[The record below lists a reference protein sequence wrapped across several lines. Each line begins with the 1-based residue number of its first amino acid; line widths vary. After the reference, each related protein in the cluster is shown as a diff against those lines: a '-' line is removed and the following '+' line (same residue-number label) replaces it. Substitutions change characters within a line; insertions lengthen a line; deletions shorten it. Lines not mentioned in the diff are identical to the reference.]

1 MYVCVRVCVWVLGW
15 SEEDTCPNPGQ
26 VGVFEFRVVMGE
38 ERGLWG
44 GHSFRV
50 KKRGRGMNAKTA
62 ADNNSSLGAGSEKQ
76 TQHQATGSV
85 SLATKG
91 RAVAF

>member
-1 MYVCVRVCVWVLGW
+1 MYVCVSVCVWVLGW

-38 ERGLWG
+38 ERGLCG
-44 GHSFRV
+44 AGV

>member
-1 MYVCVRVCVWVLGW
+1 
-15 SEEDTCPNPGQ
+15 
-26 VGVFEFRVVMGE
+26 MGE
-38 ERGLWG
+38 GRVRGKHVLIQARVGRYMSELMECYREGWWG
-44 GHSFRV
+44 SFRV
-50 KKRGRGMNAKTA
+50 EKRGRGMNAKTA

-85 SLATKG
+85 SLGTKG

>member
-1 MYVCVRVCVWVLGW
+1 ML
-15 SEEDTCPNPGQ
+15 
-26 VGVFEFRVVMGE
+26 EFRVGEKEEE
-38 ERGLWG
+38 ERGLG
-44 GHSFRV
+44 GVVQGR
-50 KKRGRGMNAKTA
+50 KRGRGMNAKTA

-85 SLATKG
+85 SLGTKG

>member
-1 MYVCVRVCVWVLGW
+1 M
-15 SEEDTCPNPGQ
+15 
-26 VGVFEFRVVMGE
+26 VGMFEFRVGVGE
-38 ERGLWG
+38 EG
-44 GHSFRV
+44 GWVVEFVQGR
-50 KKRGRGMNAKTA
+50 KRGRSMNAKTA

-85 SLATKG
+85 SLGTKG